1 MIGIK
6 ARMGIS
12 KCKINANYLIDEIL
26 NQKNSDL
33 LTKFFN
39 SANRA
44 CKEDTKKRR
53 PGASASMYRWLR
65 ISR

>member
-26 NQKNSDL
+26 NQKTAIN
-33 LTKFFN
+33 
-39 SANRA
+39 
-44 CKEDTKKRR
+44 
-53 PGASASMYRWLR
+53 
-65 ISR
+65 